1 MASTGHARSWL
12 AQAKT
17 ATPDAAILAATVEK
31 GEDDVERKN
40 H

>member
-1 MASTGHARSWL
+1 MRESWL

-17 ATPDAAILAATVEK
+17 ATPDAAILAATDEK
-31 GEDDVERKN
+31 GEDDVERKK